1 MTVGGSTSLPMASPK
16 SDTKPKSRSKK
27 ARAAERKRKAQRK
40 KMMVRAAMVVG
51 VAMFAGVFVLAF
63 SEGDSAV
70 GTTDTESWDLP
81 ALADDSRVTLVQF
94 EGKPTVAAF
103 FANWCTVCRRELPGF
118 AQLSSAL
125 GDEVNFVG
133 INTMNNGSG
142 LSFAQQMGI
151 GHWPLARDVGMH
163 DGRQLATNFGARGS
177 PTTVIYDENGAVVD
191 VTLGRLTAQQLAQK
205 LSQFFGVAS

>member
-1 MTVGGSTSLPMASPK
+1 MASTK
-16 SDTKPKSRSKK
+16 SSSKPKSGSKK
-27 ARAAERKRKAQRK
+27 ARAAERKRKEQRNK
-40 KMMVRAAMVVG
+40 LMVRAVTVVG
-51 VAMFAGVFVLAF
+51 VALFVGVFVLAF
-63 SEGDSAV
+63 SEGDTAV
-70 GTTDTESWDLP
+70 GTTETESWDLP
-81 ALADDSRVTLVQF
+81 ALADDGRVTLAQF
-94 EGKPTVAAF
+94 KGKPTVAAF

-125 GDEVNFVG
+125 GDDVNFVG

-142 LSFAQQMGI
+142 LPFAQQMGI
-151 GHWPLARDVGMH
+151 GRWPLARDIGMQ

-205 LSQFFGVAS
+205 LNQFFGVAP

>member
-16 SDTKPKSRSKK
+16 SGTKPKSGSKK